1 MKTLK
6 RIWFVAGFMG
16 ASLIGQAQTKFSN
29 CSAVFIDN
37 RIVVDDY
44 SPTGKCA
51 LTQDAQ
57 GTLSVAQ
64 ATYEN
69 NQWHQTAAIDFMVAI
84 RDKNTKTLTMFSK
97 EVYQK
102 VDIKN
107 VLSKCNKGDA
117 IVLLTLK
124 DSYALP
130 HNEIEIH

>member
-1 MKTLK
+1 MKTMN
-6 RIWFVAGFMG
+6 RIWYVVGFVG
-16 ASLIGQAQTKFSN
+16 ASLIGQAQAKFSS
-29 CSAVFIDN
+29 CSAVFLDN
-37 RIVVDDY
+37 RLVVDDY
-44 SPTGKCA
+44 SPIGKCA

-57 GTLSVAQ
+57 GTLSVAE

-84 RDKNTKTLTMFSK
+84 RDKNSKTLTMFSK

-124 DSYALP
+124 DTYALP

>member
-1 MKTLK
+1 MKTLQ
-6 RIWFVAGFMG
+6 RMMSVACLVG
-16 ASLIGQAQTKFSN
+16 AALVGYAQSKFSN

-37 RIVVDDY
+37 RPVVNDY
-44 SPTGKCA
+44 SPTGKCS

-57 GTLSVAQ
+57 GTLSVAE

-84 RDKNTKTLTMFSK
+84 RDKNSKTLTMFSK

-130 HNEIEIH
+130 HNEIVIH